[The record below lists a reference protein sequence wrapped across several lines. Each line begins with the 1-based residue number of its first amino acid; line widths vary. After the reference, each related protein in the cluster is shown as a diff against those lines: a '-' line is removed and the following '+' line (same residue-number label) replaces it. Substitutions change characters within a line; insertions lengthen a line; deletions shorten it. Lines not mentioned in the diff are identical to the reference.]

1 MLEGICP
8 NYGYFPNGSKTFI
21 VVKPELVETAN
32 EIFQGTGISISTEGR
47 RYLGGAIGITSFR
60 NQLIDQKVREW
71 VEEIKTLSEIA
82 KTEPH
87 AAFAAFTYSLS
98 SNYFLWVTDLKSL
111 SATGQLQP
119 LENAIRSLFIPTLTG
134 HSAPSDLVRD
144 LLALPANLGG
154 IGLINPLDISANQ
167 HSTSKKISA
176 PLLER
181 VIDQDHRSIG
191 CSEPQQQIK
200 AAVRIEKCSKLK
212 QSAKNIQEQLPAP
225 FQRSMELSQEK
236 GASMWLMALP
246 IDNHG
251 FALHKTAFRD
261 ALSFPYGW
269 AIKNSPS
276 HCSCGHAFSI
286 AHALS
291 CPTGGYPTIR
301 HNEVRDITA
310 SLLTEVC
317 HDISIEPHLQPI
329 TGELMSHRI
338 ANTEDQS
345 RHCGKCILG
354 GMFERAFFDV
364 RVF

>member
-1 MLEGICP
+1 MLEGIGP

-47 RYLGGAIGITSFR
+47 RYLEGAIGITSFH

-71 VEEIKTLSEIA
+71 VEEINTNSEIA

-87 AAFAAFTYSLS
+87 AAFAAFTHGLS
-98 SNYFLWVTDLKSL
+98 SRWNYFLRVTDLKSH

-154 IGLINPLDISANQ
+154 IGLINPLDISAKQ

-191 CSEPQQQIK
+191 CSESQQQIK
-200 AAVRIEKCSKLK
+200 ASVRIEKRSRLK
-212 QSAKNIQEQLPAP
+212 QSSKNIQEQLPAP
-225 FQRSMELSQEK
+225 LQRSMELSQEK
-236 GASMWLMALP
+236 GASTWLMALP

-261 ALSFPYGW
+261 ALSLRYGW

-291 CPTGGYPTIR
+291 CPTGGYPSIR

-317 HDISIEPHLQPI
+317 HDVLIEPHLQPI
-329 TGELMSHRI
+329 TGELMSHRM

-345 RHCGKCILG
+345 RLDIAASGFWG
-354 GMFERAFFDV
+354 G
-364 RVF
+364 